1 MRVIT
6 IWSDSGS
13 GGGRIADRV
22 AKSLGFAVVDEDA
35 SDRILREYGL
45 TKFNELYDS
54 APSILDLVRV
64 ENLVIISMYNEIL
77 EGLARRGGLVILSR
91 VGFAVL
97 GGYADVLNVRVVA
110 PITLRIERLQ
120 ANPGAAATTVEA
132 QIHEDDNAHR
142 MFVQR
147 FYNRNPD
154 EQDGYGLVIDTGL
167 TTADDAVRQ
176 IVEAALATTGTT
188 PTAGATM
195 TSTIQVDPVLESAIA
210 EVLEHPMVDA
220 AG

>member
-1 MRVIT
+1 M
-6 IWSDSGS
+6 
-13 GGGRIADRV
+13 AQ
-22 AKSLGFAVVDEDA
+22 ALGYALVDEHT
-35 SDRILREYGL
+35 SDRILRQYGL
-45 TKFNELYDS
+45 TKFKELYDS
-54 APSILDLVRV
+54 APSLLDLVRV

-77 EGLARRGGLVILSR
+77 EALARRGGVVILSR

-97 GGYADVLNVRVVA
+97 GGYADVLNVHVVA
-110 PITLRIERLQ
+110 PITLRIERIQ
-120 ANPGAAATTVEA
+120 ADPGAAAAATVEA

-142 MFVQR
+142 TFVQR

-188 PTAGATM
+188 PMAGATM
-195 TSTIQVDPVLESAIA
+195 TSAIQVDPVLESAIA
-210 EVLEHPMVDA
+210 EVLDHPMVDA